1 MGKVGRSELA
11 SKISPLKSYGKLY
24 ALLSTILSFSKK
36 TEKLKRPNLPSCRS
50 FPDSLPSAT
59 VLELNVPFSS
69 LNILINDYRDL
80 LVTVRSWPC

>member
-1 MGKVGRSELA
+1 
-11 SKISPLKSYGKLY
+11 
-24 ALLSTILSFSKK
+24 
-36 TEKLKRPNLPSCRS
+36 LKRPNLPSCRS